1 MLHSNESVKIHMFR
15 AQMGGV
21 WQVAELGLISPPAL
35 NSKATKTPVDF
46 TPGVLKRDTLMFH
59 VAAAKAHEV
68 VTRHL
73 HGACS

>member
-1 MLHSNESVKIHMFR
+1 MLQSDESVKIHMFR
-15 AQMGGV
+15 AQLGGV
-21 WQVAELGLISPPAL
+21 WQVADLGLISPPAL
-35 NSKATKTPVDF
+35 NSESIKTPVDF
-46 TPGVLKRDTLMFH
+46 MPGVLKRDSLMFH